1 MSKSTTIIN
10 NLSMDRVVQVTISER
25 KYLLFTFMHRVIII
39 IDMTNKKKP
48 ILLMNRTFMTKHDL
62 ERMVNHVIDLASSV
76 NNNEEFLY
84 KMDTYIDLYSDI
96 QNDTTREIIG
106 TYIILLE
113 DYNL

>member
-10 NLSMDRVVQVTISER
+10 NLSMDRVTQITISKR
-25 KYLLFTFMHRVIII
+25 KYLLFTFMHRVLIV

-48 ILLMNRTFMTKHDL
+48 ILLMNRTYYNHEDL
-62 ERMVNHVIDLASSV
+62 LKWVDKIINVASEVDNSD
-76 NNNEEFLY
+76 EFILN
-84 KMDTYIDLYSDI
+84 MDTYIDLYHSI

-106 TYIILLE
+106 IYKILLE